1 MNKMLLLVDP
11 QMDFISGSLPVPQ
24 AASKMS
30 GLLVMFIK
38 TLKNRAISES
48 RPTGIRMITALLKK
62 RNGPCPCIV
71 FKIL

>member
-38 TLKNRAISES
+38 TLKNTKLR
-48 RPTGIRMITALLKK
+48 
-62 RNGPCPCIV
+62 
-71 FKIL
+71 